1 MGSIAA
7 AKEELNK
14 VNEKMKDRRSKR
26 LLFTS

>member
-7 AKEELNK
+7 AKEEINK
-14 VNEKMKDRRSKR
+14 VNEKMKDGRSKR